1 MDQGVGR
8 SVVGVK
14 ARMVYGLETFRRVG
28 SEFLMP
34 LLGCE
39 GVFSLQFR

>member
-8 SVVGVK
+8 SVEGGVP
-14 ARMVYGLETFRRVG
+14 TFRRVG

-39 GVFSLQFR
+39 GGFSLQFR